1 MLTDTN
7 VLICIEN
14 NIQMKLNEDLQK
26 QENQER
32 NKNFS
37 TLIQSGQNHRP
48 AAVVRLVFCSIT
60 HISIKKKQAFTA
72 EVGSAAYEQ
81 DVI

>member
-7 VLICIEN
+7 VLICIED
-14 NIQMKLNEDLQK
+14 NIQMRSNEDLQK
-26 QENQER
+26 QENQEK

-37 TLIQSGQNHRP
+37 TLIQSDAESPSCCCCQAGFLQHHP
-48 AAVVRLVFCSIT
+48 HF
-60 HISIKKKQAFTA
+60 HGKQAFTA
-72 EVGSAAYEQ
+72 EAGSAAYEQ